1 MSKSLLLD
9 RDVWDLVL
17 DAEGNIAV
25 CTEPYSI
32 AQDVACACR
41 TLKGELVYDVGD
53 GVPYFSEIL
62 GKWPPLSLVRERLK
76 TAALSVNE
84 VAEAQIIITSI
95 EGRQLSGQVQFI
107 DVDGNANGVTF

>member
-41 TLKGELVYDVGD
+41 TFKGELVYDIND

-62 GKWPPLSLVRERLK
+62 GQWPPLSLVRERLK
-76 TAALSVNE
+76 AAALSVEE
-84 VAEAQIIITSI
+84 VVSAQIIITAV

>member
-9 RDVWDLVL
+9 RDIWDLVL

-32 AQDVACACR
+32 AQDVACACQ
-41 TLKGELVYDVGD
+41 TFKGELVYDIND

-62 GKWPPLSLVRERLK
+62 GQWPPLSLVRERLK
-76 TAALSVNE
+76 AAALSVEE
-84 VAEAQIIITSI
+84 VVSAQIIITAV

>member
-41 TLKGELVYDVGD
+41 TFKGELVYDIND

-62 GKWPPLSLVRERLK
+62 GQWPPLSLVRERLK
-76 TAALSVNE
+76 AAALSVEE
-84 VAEAQIIITSI
+84 VVSVQIIITAV